1 MSLDVIFENV
11 SKSYRDFQ
19 ALDHVSF
26 ALTPGKTYGLIGRN
40 GAGKT
45 TLLSLLAS
53 FQLPTSG
60 QIKVGGEEPFEN
72 SQIMPEINFVY
83 EADYSDEYETMKDY
97 LQYVG
102 RYRPNFDQD
111 YAQKLVELFELPQ
124 DKPIKEFSKG
134 MQSALNIVLG
144 FASRCPITIFD
155 EVYLGMDAPNRELFY
170 QEIIEEQSRHPR
182 TLILSTHLVSEMDY
196 LFDHVLILDRG
207 RLIIDEAF
215 DQIIQRGVS
224 ITGDASN
231 VDTFATELNILNS
244 QQLGGTKSIM
254 VYGEM
259 DEAKQQEAKTLG
271 LEIGPLALQDL
282 FIHLTKK
289 ERSYES

>member
-1 MSLDVIFENV
+1 MSLDVVFQNV
-11 SKSYRDFQ
+11 SKIYKNYQ
-19 ALDHVSF
+19 ALDQVSF
-26 ALTPGKTYGLIGRN
+26 SLMPGKTYGLIGRN

-53 FQLPTSG
+53 FQLPSSG
-60 QIKVGGEEPFEN
+60 QINVDGKEPFEN
-72 SQIMPEINFVY
+72 AHLMSKINFVY
-83 EADYSDEYETMKDY
+83 ETDYGDEHETVESYLADAEH
-97 LQYVG
+97 
-102 RYRPNFDQD
+102 YRPNFDYE
-111 YAQKLVELFELPQ
+111 YAQKLVERFDLPL
-124 DKPIKEFSKG
+124 DKPVNEFSTG

-170 QEIIEEQSRHPR
+170 QEIIEEQSRRPR

-196 LFDHVLILDRG
+196 LFDHVLILDQG
-207 RLIIDEAF
+207 QLIIDEAF
-215 DQIIQRGVS
+215 DQITQHGVS
-224 ITGDASN
+224 ITGDAKNIDIIATNLN
-231 VDTFATELNILNS
+231 VLNS

-254 VYGEM
+254 VYGEI
-259 DEAKQQEAKTLG
+259 DEAKQMEAKELD

-289 ERSYES
+289 ERSYEK